1 MTLAL
6 KTAIF
11 GIAVAMFA
19 PAVSAQSKTLAQAM
33 ELFRQHQWAD
43 AAASFAEC
51 ETNAPGKTD
60 ALLYRGKSLINLGQF
75 DDAAVALQKYRE
87 KHSNSED
94 AVYLLAYV
102 RFRENQ
108 PEDSLQLFTD
118 AAKLRNPTA
127 DDLKIVALD
136 YVLLA
141 DYDDAAH
148 YLEIALNMDPAN
160 QEARYHLGRVRYQQN
175 RFDLAIVA
183 FQEVLRRD
191 PGNLKAQNNL
201 GLSFDAEN
209 KTDQAIEAY
218 QKAIALDSAASVHSE
233 QPYLNLGMLF
243 AKSNRLDRAIP
254 MLLRASEISPK
265 AGKVHYELAKAYFSL
280 NRLEDAQREG
290 EQAVTLAP
298 GEGPNHYL
306 LGRVYQRLGRAEL
319 AAQQFR
325 KTDDLIHK
333 SDASPGGRIEPGTS
347 PP

>member
-1 MTLAL
+1 MTRAL
-6 KTAIF
+6 KTAILLS
-11 GIAVAMFA
+11 GVVVFA
-19 PAVSAQSKTLAQAM
+19 LALSSQSTSFAQAM
-33 ELFRQHQWAD
+33 ELFRQRQWAS

-51 ETNAPGKTD
+51 EKDDPGKTE

-75 DDAAVALQKYRE
+75 GDAAVALQSYRDA
-87 KHSNSED
+87 HSKSED

-102 RFRENQ
+102 RFRENK

-118 AAKLRNPTA
+118 AAKLRTPTS

-148 YLEIALNMDPAN
+148 YLGVALNMDPAN

-175 RFDLAIVA
+175 RFDLAIAA

-191 PGNLKAQNNL
+191 PGNVKAQDNL
-201 GLSFDAEN
+201 GLSLDAEN
-209 KTDQAIEAY
+209 KTEQAIEAY
-218 QKAIALDSAASVHSE
+218 QKAIELDSSATVHSE

-254 MLLRASEISPK
+254 KLVRAAEISPR
-265 AGKVHYELAKAYFSL
+265 AGKVHYELAKVYFNL
-280 NRLEDAQREG
+280 NRLEDALREA
-290 EQAVTLAP
+290 EQAVSLEP
-298 GEGPNHYL
+298 SEGPDHYL
-306 LGRVYQRLGRAEL
+306 LGRVYQRLGKAEL

-333 SDASPGGRIEPGTS
+333 SDADPGSKIEPGMG